1 MPVKYKKDDI
11 VVKRGVDGTQS
22 KSRKRYYMKNESTE
36 FLINLLNDEK
46 TKPKLKS
53 KIRNFLYLARGVKL
67 VKKAS

>member
-1 MPVKYKKDDI
+1 MPVKYKKDEI
-11 VVKRGVDGTQS
+11 LVKRGADGTQT
-22 KSRKRYYMKNESTE
+22 KTTKRFYMKNVSTE
-36 FLINLLNDEK
+36 FLIELLNDEK

>member
-1 MPVKYKKDDI
+1 MPVKYKKDEI
-11 VVKRGVDGTQS
+11 LVKRGADGTQT
-22 KSRKRYYMKNESTE
+22 KTVKRYYMKNETTE
-36 FLINLLNDEK
+36 FLINLLNEEK

>member
-1 MPVKYKKDDI
+1 MPVKYKADEVQI
-11 VVKRGVDGTQS
+11 KRGRDGTQT
-22 KSRKRYYMKNESTE
+22 KTIKRFYMKNVSTE
-36 FLINLLNDEK
+36 FLIELLNDEK